1 MEEEKSRS
9 SGPFLAAAATCGV
22 LTLCA
27 VGFAIPALSSA
38 FNTPA
43 PEATLAPAPSP
54 EATSSG
60 HGPSA
65 GPDDMREAD
74 ETEGESDETVT
85 PVPDDN
91 SKASSDEESDEST
104 GASDGEAPSEP
115 RESEEKNTEAEE
127 RPSKPVIHIVQP
139 EDTLSSISARYG
151 VSVDAI
157 AKANKIRDVNLIYDD
172 SALKIPQG

>member
-9 SGPFLAAAATCGV
+9 SGPFLAAAVTCGV

-74 ETEGESDETVT
+74 ETEGESDEIAT

-91 SKASSDEESDEST
+91 SKDPSDDKSDES

-115 RESEEKNTEAEE
+115 KGSEEKNTEAEE

-139 EDTLSSISARYG
+139 EDTLSSISAQYG

-172 SALKIPQG
+172 SALKIPQD

>member
-1 MEEEKSRS
+1 MEEEKSHS
-9 SGPFLAAAATCGV
+9 SGPFLAAAVTCGV

-43 PEATLAPAPSP
+43 PEVTLAPAPSP

-60 HGPSA
+60 HGSSA

-85 PVPDDN
+85 AVPDDN
-91 SKASSDEESDEST
+91 SKASSDDKS
-104 GASDGEAPSEP
+104 SDGEAPSEP
-115 RESEEKNTEAEE
+115 RKSEEKNTEAEE

-139 EDTLSSISARYG
+139 EDTLSSISAQYG

>member
-9 SGPFLAAAATCGV
+9 SGPFLAAAVTCGV

-65 GPDDMREAD
+65 KPDDMREED
-74 ETEGESDETVT
+74 EAEGESDETVT
-85 PVPDDN
+85 AVPDDN
-91 SKASSDEESDEST
+91 SEASSDDKSDESVLP
-104 GASDGEAPSEP
+104 DGEAPSESKG
-115 RESEEKNTEAEE
+115 SEEKSAGAEE

-139 EDTLSSISARYG
+139 EDTLSSISAQYG

-157 AKANKIRDVNLIYDD
+157 AKANKIRNVNLIYDD
-172 SALKIPQG
+172 SALQIPQD

>member
-9 SGPFLAAAATCGV
+9 SGPFLAAAVTCGV

-43 PEATLAPAPSP
+43 PEVTLAPAPSP

-60 HGPSA
+60 HGSSA
-65 GPDDMREAD
+65 GPDDIREAD
-74 ETEGESDETVT
+74 ETEGESDETAT
-85 PVPDDN
+85 AVPDDN
-91 SKASSDEESDEST
+91 SEASSDGKS
-104 GASDGEAPSEP
+104 SDGEAPSESK
-115 RESEEKNTEAEE
+115 ESEEKSTEAEGHKE
-127 RPSKPVIHIVQP
+127 EDSKSVIHIVQP
-139 EDTLSSISARYG
+139 EDTLSSISAQYG

-172 SALKIPQG
+172 SALKIPQD

>member
-9 SGPFLAAAATCGV
+9 SGPFLAAAVTFGV

-43 PEATLAPAPSP
+43 PEVTLAPTPSP

-65 GPDDMREAD
+65 KPDDMREAD
-74 ETEGESDETVT
+74 EAEGESDEATAA
-85 PVPDDN
+85 VPDEN
-91 SKASSDEESDEST
+91 SE
-104 GASDGEAPSEP
+104 ASDGEAPSESKG
-115 RESEEKNTEAEE
+115 SEEKSTEAESHKE
-127 RPSKPVIHIVQP
+127 EGSKPVIHIVQP
-139 EDTLSSISARYG
+139 GDTLSSISAQYG
-151 VSVDAI
+151 VSVDVI
-157 AKANKIRDVNLIYDD
+157 AKANKIRNVNLIYDD
-172 SALKIPQG
+172 SALKIPQD

>member
-1 MEEEKSRS
+1 MEEEKSRL
-9 SGPFLAAAATCGV
+9 SGPFLAAAVTCGV

-27 VGFAIPALSSA
+27 VGFAIPALSWA

-43 PEATLAPAPSP
+43 PEITLAPAPSP

-60 HGPSA
+60 HGSSA

-85 PVPDDN
+85 AVPDDN
-91 SKASSDEESDEST
+91 SE
-104 GASDGEAPSEP
+104 ASDGEAPLEP
-115 RESEEKNTEAEE
+115 KGSEEKSTETAGHKEKD
-127 RPSKPVIHIVQP
+127 SKPVIHIVQP
-139 EDTLSSISARYG
+139 EDTLSSISAQYG

-172 SALKIPQG
+172 SALQIPQG

>member
-74 ETEGESDETVT
+74 ETEG
-85 PVPDDN
+85 
-91 SKASSDEESDEST
+91 ESDEST

>member
-9 SGPFLAAAATCGV
+9 SGPFLAAAVTCGV

-43 PEATLAPAPSP
+43 PEVTLAPAPSP

-85 PVPDDN
+85 AVPDDN
-91 SKASSDEESDEST
+91 SEASSDDKSSDEEES
-104 GASDGEAPSEP
+104 SEP
-115 RESEEKNTEAEE
+115 KESEEKNTETEE

-139 EDTLSSISARYG
+139 EDTLSSISAQYG

-157 AKANKIRDVNLIYDD
+157 AKANKIRNVNLIYDD

>member
-9 SGPFLAAAATCGV
+9 SGPFLAAAVTCGV

-27 VGFAIPALSSA
+27 IGFAIPALSFA

-43 PEATLAPAPSP
+43 PEVTLAPAPSP

-65 GPDDMREAD
+65 KPDDMREAD
-74 ETEGESDETVT
+74 EAEGESDETVT
-85 PVPDDN
+85 AVPDEN
-91 SKASSDEESDEST
+91 SEASDEEES
-104 GASDGEAPSEP
+104 SEP
-115 RESEEKNTEAEE
+115 KESEEKNTEAEE

-139 EDTLSSISARYG
+139 EDTLSSISAQYG

-172 SALKIPQG
+172 SALKIPQD

>member
-9 SGPFLAAAATCGV
+9 SGPFLAAAVTCGV

-43 PEATLAPAPSP
+43 PEVTLAPAPSP

-60 HGPSA
+60 HGSSA
-65 GPDDMREAD
+65 GSDDMREAD
-74 ETEGESDETVT
+74 EAEGESDEIVT

-91 SKASSDEESDEST
+91 SKSPSDEESDES

-127 RPSKPVIHIVQP
+127 RPSKPVVHIVQP
-139 EDTLSSISARYG
+139 EDTLSSISAQYG